1 MSNSLS
7 IIESTS
13 MAGAVDLRK
22 EINVIHEIVEEC
34 DREIA
39 QMNQV
44 YNFVYSNDRV
54 SMINRLQR
62 LNRRPNDEDLRNV
75 PQLNN
80 VNLEFVKQNIWAEYW
95 RKVTDMTGALLIM
108 PAERR
113 DQWRSQFT
121 LGVQKIV
128 KRDCGGFDRQV
139 EEFVGVPEFTA
150 DTVIPTMTSLL
161 NDRHKYLA
169 ERVYGLF
176 KALSPAHKTN
186 KTYGFSEKLII
197 SYCVTDFWN
206 SSVSLNYHK
215 SDVID
220 DLRVMLHFFAHKE
233 FITLNRCS
241 EMLSAAYRAHD
252 CETGKWMNVDGN
264 LMRVKIFKNGNA
276 HFEIHPDVAWKLNE
290 VLAYSMPA
298 AIPAPCR
305 KAPTT
310 KAPKEFGYIQKTVSE
325 RTRGVI
331 RDRRHSSK
339 DGTWY
344 FSDMSLQK
352 REIEDLE
359 RTLSFIGGVKTGGS
373 WSFPYEPTA
382 TLDSIVALGLIPDVK
397 SHQFYPTPASIA
409 QYVAQ
414 ILKCEPDDRVLEPSA
429 GRGDLLAH
437 LDVPAENVT
446 CVEIS
451 PLFCD
456 ILGAKGH
463 NVYNKDFLAWT
474 KEFALSAYDKIAIN
488 PPYSEGR
495 AKEHTLTALNHLSEK
510 GIMAAVLPAGYK
522 PEEWIGSE
530 FVCAKSGREFSGEFE
545 DTGISV
551 SVFVFKRSEVS
562 E

>member
-1 MSNSLS
+1 MSTAIS
-7 IIESTS
+7 IIENT
-13 MAGAVDLRK
+13 ANAVDFRK
-22 EINVIHEIVEEC
+22 EMNVIHDIVGEC
-34 DREIA
+34 EREIA
-39 QMNQV
+39 MMNQV
-44 YNFVYSNDRV
+44 HDFVYSGERV
-54 SMINRLQR
+54 SMINRLQV
-62 LNRRPNDEDLRNV
+62 LSRRPNDENLRNV
-75 PQLNN
+75 PQLNS
-80 VNLEFVKQNIWAEYW
+80 VNLDFVKQNIWAEYW

-121 LGVQKIV
+121 LGLQKMT
-128 KRDCGGFDRQV
+128 KRDRGGFDRQV

-176 KALSPAHKTN
+176 KALSPTHKTN

-215 SDVID
+215 ADVID

-233 FITLNRCS
+233 FITLNRCT
-241 EMLSAAYRAHD
+241 EMLSAAYRAHN

-310 KAPKEFGYIQKTVSE
+310 KAPKEFGYIQKTVSTK
-325 RTRGVI
+325 TRIVI
-331 RDRRHSSK
+331 RDRRHNS
-339 DGTWY
+339 DNETWY
-344 FSDMSLQK
+344 FSDSSLQK
-352 REIEDLE
+352 TEKQDLE
-359 RTLSFIGGVKTGGS
+359 RTLNFIGGVKISGS
-373 WSFPYEPTA
+373 WKFPYEPST
-382 TLDSIVALGLIPDVK
+382 TFDSIVSMGVIPEVK

-414 ILKCEPDDRVLEPSA
+414 ILKCQPTDQILEPDA
-429 GRGDLLAH
+429 GRGDLVAF
-437 LDVPAENVT
+437 LDVPEENIT
-446 CVEIS
+446 SVEIS

-456 ILGAKGH
+456 ILGAKGF
-463 NVYNKDFLAWT
+463 NVYNKDFLAWS
-474 KEFALSAYDKIAIN
+474 KEFITAPGYDKIAIN

-495 AKEHTLTALNHLSEK
+495 AKEHTLTALNHLNEK

-530 FVCAKSGREFSGEFE
+530 FVCAKSGREFAGEFE
-545 DTGISV
+545 ETGITV
-551 SVFVFKRSEVS
+551 AVFVFRRA
-562 E
+562 

>member
-1 MSNSLS
+1 MSTVIS
-7 IIESTS
+7 IIENT
-13 MAGAVDLRK
+13 AGAVDFRK
-22 EINVIHEIVEEC
+22 EMNVIHDIVEEC
-34 DREIA
+34 EREIA
-39 QMNQV
+39 LMNQV
-44 YNFVYSNDRV
+44 HDFVYSGERV
-54 SMINRLQR
+54 SMINRLQV
-62 LNRRPNDEDLRNV
+62 LSRRPNDENLRNV
-75 PQLNN
+75 PQLNA
-80 VNLEFVKQNIWAEYW
+80 VNLDFVKQNIWAEYW

-121 LGVQKIV
+121 LGVQKTN
-128 KRDCGGFDRQV
+128 KRDRGGFERQV
-139 EEFVGVPEFTA
+139 EEFAGVPEFTA
-150 DTVIPTMTSLL
+150 DTVIPTMTTLL

-176 KALSPAHKTN
+176 KALSPTHKTN

-310 KAPKEFGYIQKTVSE
+310 RAPKEFGYIQKTVSAK
-325 RTRGVI
+325 TRMVI
-331 RDRRHSSK
+331 RDRRHNSANE
-339 DGTWY
+339 TWY
-344 FSDMSLQK
+344 FSDSSLQK
-352 REIEDLE
+352 AEIQDLE
-359 RTLSFIGGVKTGGS
+359 RTLNFIGGVKMSGS
-373 WSFPYEPTA
+373 WKFPYEPT
-382 TLDSIVALGLIPDVK
+382 TTFDSVVSMGLIPEVK

-414 ILKCEPDDRVLEPSA
+414 ILKCKPTDRVLEPSA
-429 GRGDLLAH
+429 GRGDLLAF
-437 LDVPAENVT
+437 LGAVPENVT
-446 CVEIS
+446 CVEVS

-456 ILGAKGH
+456 ILSAKGYSVH
-463 NVYNKDFLAWT
+463 NKDFIAWS
-474 KEFALSAYDKIAIN
+474 KESPDCYDKIAIN

-495 AKEHTLTALNHLSEK
+495 AKEHTLTALNHLTEQ

-530 FVCAKSGREFSGEFE
+530 FVCAKSGREYSGEFE
-545 DTGISV
+545 DTGITV
-551 SVFVFKRSEVS
+551 AVFVFKRA
-562 E
+562 

>member
-1 MSNSLS
+1 MSTAIS
-7 IIESTS
+7 IIENT
-13 MAGAVDLRK
+13 AGAVDFRK
-22 EINVIHEIVEEC
+22 EMNVIHDIVEEC
-34 DREIA
+34 EREIA
-39 QMNQV
+39 LMNQV
-44 YNFVYSNDRV
+44 HDFVYSGERV
-54 SMINRLQR
+54 SMINRLQV
-62 LNRRPNDEDLRNV
+62 LSRRPNDENLRNV
-75 PQLNN
+75 PQLNA
-80 VNLEFVKQNIWAEYW
+80 VNLDFVKQNVWAEYW

-121 LGVQKIV
+121 LGVQKTT
-128 KRDCGGFDRQV
+128 KRDRGGFERQV
-139 EEFVGVPEFTA
+139 EEFSGVPEFTA
-150 DTVIPTMTSLL
+150 DTVIPTMTTLL

-252 CETGKWMNVDGN
+252 YETGKWMNVDGN

-310 KAPKEFGYIQKTVSE
+310 RAPKEFGYIQKTVSAK
-325 RTRGVI
+325 TRMVI
-331 RDRRHSSK
+331 RDRRHNSANE
-339 DGTWY
+339 TWY
-344 FSDMSLQK
+344 FSDSSLQK
-352 REIEDLE
+352 AEIQDLE
-359 RTLSFIGGVKTGGS
+359 RTLNFIGGVKMSGS
-373 WSFPYEPTA
+373 WKFPYEPT
-382 TLDSIVALGLIPDVK
+382 TTFDSVVSMGLIPEVK

-414 ILKCEPDDRVLEPSA
+414 ILKCTPTDRVLEPSA
-429 GRGDLLAH
+429 GRGDLLAF
-437 LDVPAENVT
+437 LDAVPENVT
-446 CVEIS
+446 CVEVS

-456 ILGAKGH
+456 ILSAKGYSVH
-463 NVYNKDFLAWT
+463 NKDFIAWS
-474 KEFALSAYDKIAIN
+474 KESPDCYDKIAIN

-495 AKEHTLTALNHLSEK
+495 AKEHTLTALNHLTEQ

-522 PEEWIGSE
+522 PEEWIGE
-530 FVCAKSGREFSGEFE
+530 GFVCAKSGREFTGEFE
-545 DTGISV
+545 DTGITV
-551 SVFVFKRSEVS
+551 SVFVFKRS
-562 E
+562 

>member
-1 MSNSLS
+1 MSTAVS
-7 IIESTS
+7 IIDSA
-13 MAGAVDLRK
+13 AGAIDLRK
-22 EINVIHEIVEEC
+22 EMNIIHEIVEEC
-34 DREIA
+34 ESEIA
-39 QMNQV
+39 LMNKV
-44 YNFVYSNDRV
+44 HDFVYGGDRV
-54 SMINRLQR
+54 SMINRLQV
-62 LNRRPNDEDLRNV
+62 LSRRPNDENFRNV
-75 PQLNN
+75 PQLND
-80 VNLEFVKQNIWAEYW
+80 VDLDFVKQNIWAEYW
-95 RKVTDMTGALLIM
+95 KKVTDMTGALLIM

-121 LGVQKIV
+121 LGVQKGTQ
-128 KRDCGGFDRQV
+128 KDRSGFERTVD
-139 EEFVGVPEFTA
+139 EFVGVPAFTA
-150 DTVIPTMTSLL
+150 DTVIPTMTTLL

-176 KALSPAHKTN
+176 KALSPTHKTN

-310 KAPKEFGYIQKTVSE
+310 KTPKEFGYIQKTVSE

-331 RDRRHSSK
+331 RDRRHSK
-339 DGTWY
+339 TDGTWY
-344 FSDMSLQK
+344 FSDSSLQK
-352 REIEDLE
+352 SQIEDLE
-359 RTLSFIGGVKTGGS
+359 RTLSFIGGVKERGS
-373 WSFPYEPTA
+373 WMFPYEPTA
-382 TLDSIVALGLIPDVK
+382 TFDSIVAMGLIPEVK
-397 SHQFYPTPASIA
+397 SHQFYPTPASIS

-414 ILKCEPDDRVLEPSA
+414 ILKCTPTDRVLEPSA
-429 GRGDLLAH
+429 GRGDLLTFLNAA
-437 LDVPAENVT
+437 PENVT
-446 CVEIS
+446 CVEVS

-456 ILGAKGH
+456 ILSAKGYSAH
-463 NVYNKDFLAWT
+463 NKDFIVWS
-474 KEFALSAYDKIAIN
+474 KESPDCFDKIAIN

-495 AKEHTLTALNHLSEK
+495 AKEHTVTALNHLSEK

-545 DTGISV
+545 DTGITV
-551 SVFVFKRSEVS
+551 AVFVFKRA
-562 E
+562 

>member
-1 MSNSLS
+1 MSTAIS
-7 IIESTS
+7 IIENTAS
-13 MAGAVDLRK
+13 GVDFRK
-22 EINVIHEIVEEC
+22 EMNVIHDIVGEC
-34 DREIA
+34 EREIA
-39 QMNQV
+39 LMNQV
-44 YNFVYSNDRV
+44 HDFVYSGERV
-54 SMINRLQR
+54 SMINRLQV
-62 LNRRPNDEDLRNV
+62 LSRRPNDENLRNV
-75 PQLNN
+75 PQLNS

-121 LGVQKIV
+121 LGLQKV
-128 KRDCGGFDRQV
+128 TKRDRGGFERQV

-176 KALSPAHKTN
+176 KALSPTHKTN

-241 EMLSAAYRAHD
+241 EMLSAAYRAHG

-310 KAPKEFGYIQKTVSE
+310 KAPKEFGYIQKTVTTK
-325 RTRGVI
+325 TRIAI
-331 RDRRHSSK
+331 RDRRHNSANE
-339 DGTWY
+339 TWY
-344 FSDMSLQK
+344 FSDSSLQK
-352 REIEDLE
+352 TEKQDLE
-359 RTLSFIGGVKTGGS
+359 RTLNFIGGVKVGS
-373 WSFPYEPTA
+373 SWKFPYEPST
-382 TLDSIVALGLIPDVK
+382 TFDSIVSMGVIPEVK

-414 ILKCEPDDRVLEPSA
+414 ILKCQPTDQVLDPDA
-429 GRGDLLAH
+429 GRGDLVAF
-437 LDVPAENVT
+437 LDVPEENIT
-446 CVEIS
+446 SVEIS

-456 ILGAKGH
+456 ILGAKGF
-463 NVYNKDFLAWT
+463 NVYNKDFLAWS
-474 KEFALSAYDKIAIN
+474 KEFITAPGYDKIAIN

-495 AKEHTLTALNHLSEK
+495 AKEHTLAALNHLNEK
-510 GIMAAVLPAGYK
+510 GIMAAVLPAGYR

-530 FVCAKSGREFSGEFE
+530 FVCAKSGREFVGEFE
-545 DTGISV
+545 DTGITV
-551 SVFVFKRSEVS
+551 AVFVFRRA
-562 E
+562 

>member
-1 MSNSLS
+1 MSTAVS
-7 IIESTS
+7 IIDSA
-13 MAGAVDLRK
+13 AGAIDLRK
-22 EINVIHEIVEEC
+22 EMNIIHEIVEEC
-34 DREIA
+34 ESEIA
-39 QMNQV
+39 LMNHV
-44 YNFVYSNDRV
+44 HDFVYSDDRV

-62 LNRRPNDEDLRNV
+62 LSRRPNDENLRNV

-80 VNLEFVKQNIWAEYW
+80 VDLDFVKQNIWAEYW
-95 RKVTDMTGALLIM
+95 KKVTDMTGALLIM

-121 LGVQKIV
+121 LGVQKGTQ
-128 KRDCGGFDRQV
+128 KDRGGFERTVD
-139 EEFVGVPEFTA
+139 EFVGVPAFTA
-150 DTVIPTMTSLL
+150 DTVVPTMTTLL

-176 KALSPAHKTN
+176 KALSPTHKTN

-310 KAPKEFGYIQKTVSE
+310 KAPKEFGYIQRTVSE

-331 RDRRHSSK
+331 RDRRHSK
-339 DGTWY
+339 TDGTWY
-344 FSDMSLQK
+344 FSDSSLQK
-352 REIEDLE
+352 SQIEDLE
-359 RTLSFIGGVKTGGS
+359 RTLSFIGGVKERGS
-373 WSFPYEPTA
+373 WMFPYEPTA
-382 TLDSIVALGLIPDVK
+382 TFDSIVAMGLIPEVK

-414 ILKCEPDDRVLEPSA
+414 ILKCTPTDRVLEPSA
-429 GRGDLLAH
+429 GRGDLLTFLNAA
-437 LDVPAENVT
+437 PENVT
-446 CVEIS
+446 CVEVS

-456 ILGAKGH
+456 ILSAKGYSAH
-463 NVYNKDFLAWT
+463 NKDFIAWS
-474 KEFALSAYDKIAIN
+474 KESPDCFDKIAIN

-495 AKEHTLTALNHLSEK
+495 AKEHTVTALNHLSEK
-510 GIMAAVLPAGYK
+510 GIMAAVLPAGHK

-545 DTGISV
+545 DTGITV
-551 SVFVFKRSEVS
+551 AVFVFKRA
-562 E
+562 

>member
-1 MSNSLS
+1 MSTAVS
-7 IIESTS
+7 IIDSA
-13 MAGAVDLRK
+13 AGAIDLRK
-22 EINVIHEIVEEC
+22 EMNIIHEIVEEC
-34 DREIA
+34 ESEIA
-39 QMNQV
+39 LMNHV
-44 YNFVYSNDRV
+44 HDFVYSDDRV

-62 LNRRPNDEDLRNV
+62 LSRRPNDENLRNV

-80 VNLEFVKQNIWAEYW
+80 VDLDFVKQNIWAEYW
-95 RKVTDMTGALLIM
+95 KKVTDMTGALLIM

-113 DQWRSQFT
+113 DQWRNQFT
-121 LGVQKIV
+121 LGVQKGTQ
-128 KRDCGGFDRQV
+128 KDRGGFERTI
-139 EEFVGVPEFTA
+139 EEFVGVPAFTA
-150 DTVIPTMTSLL
+150 DTVVPTMTTLL

-176 KALSPAHKTN
+176 KALSPTHKTN

-331 RDRRHSSK
+331 RDRKHSTTT
-339 DGTWY
+339 GTWY
-344 FSDMSLQK
+344 FSDSSLQK
-352 REIEDLE
+352 SQIEDLE
-359 RTLSFIGGVKTGGS
+359 RTLSFIGGVKERGS
-373 WSFPYEPTA
+373 WMFPYEPTA
-382 TLDSIVALGLIPDVK
+382 TFDSIVAMGLIPEVK

-414 ILKCEPDDRVLEPSA
+414 ILKCTHADRVLEPSA
-429 GRGDLLAH
+429 GRGDLLTFLNAA
-437 LDVPAENVT
+437 PENVT
-446 CVEIS
+446 CVEVS

-456 ILGAKGH
+456 ILSAKRYSAH
-463 NVYNKDFLAWT
+463 NKDFIAWS
-474 KEFALSAYDKIAIN
+474 KESPDCFDKIAIN

-495 AKEHTLTALNHLSEK
+495 AKEHTVTALSHLSEK

-545 DTGISV
+545 DTGITV
-551 SVFVFKRSEVS
+551 AVFVFKRA
-562 E
+562 

>member
-1 MSNSLS
+1 MSTAIS
-7 IIESTS
+7 IIENT
-13 MAGAVDLRK
+13 AGAVDFRK
-22 EINVIHEIVEEC
+22 EMNVIHDIVEEC
-34 DREIA
+34 EREIA
-39 QMNQV
+39 LMNQV
-44 YNFVYSNDRV
+44 HDFVYSGERV
-54 SMINRLQR
+54 SMINRLQV
-62 LNRRPNDEDLRNV
+62 LSRRPNDENLRNV
-75 PQLNN
+75 PQLNA
-80 VNLEFVKQNIWAEYW
+80 VNLDFVKQNIWAEYW

-121 LGVQKIV
+121 LGVQKTT
-128 KRDCGGFDRQV
+128 KKDRGGFERQV
-139 EEFVGVPEFTA
+139 EEFAGVPEFTA

-176 KALSPAHKTN
+176 KALSPTHKTN

-215 SDVID
+215 ADVID

-241 EMLSAAYRAHD
+241 EMLSAAYRAHN
-252 CETGKWMNVDGN
+252 CETGQWMNVDGN

-310 KAPKEFGYIQKTVSE
+310 KAPKEFGYIQKTVSAK
-325 RTRGVI
+325 TRMVI
-331 RDRRHSSK
+331 RDRRHN
-339 DGTWY
+339 GANETWY
-344 FSDMSLQK
+344 FSDSSLQK
-352 REIEDLE
+352 AELQDLE
-359 RTLSFIGGVKTGGS
+359 RTLNFIGGVKMSGS
-373 WSFPYEPTA
+373 WKFPYEPTV
-382 TLDSIVALGLIPDVK
+382 TFDSIVSMGVIPEVK

-414 ILKCEPDDRVLEPSA
+414 ILKCQPTDQILDPDA
-429 GRGDLLAH
+429 GRGDLVAFLN
-437 LDVPAENVT
+437 VPEENIT
-446 CVEIS
+446 SVEIS
-451 PLFCD
+451 SLFCD
-456 ILGAKGH
+456 ILGAKGF
-463 NVYNKDFLAWT
+463 NVYNKDFLVWS
-474 KEFALSAYDKIAIN
+474 KEFITAPGYDKIAIN

-495 AKEHTLTALNHLSEK
+495 AKEHTLTALNHLNEK

-530 FVCAKSGREFSGEFE
+530 FVCAKSGREFTGEFE
-545 DTGISV
+545 ETGITV
-551 SVFVFKRSEVS
+551 AVFVFRRA
-562 E
+562 

>member
-1 MSNSLS
+1 MSTAIS
-7 IIESTS
+7 IIENT
-13 MAGAVDLRK
+13 ANAVDFRK
-22 EINVIHEIVEEC
+22 EMNVIHDIVGEC
-34 DREIA
+34 EREIA
-39 QMNQV
+39 LMNQV
-44 YNFVYSNDRV
+44 HDFVYSGERV
-54 SMINRLQR
+54 SMINRLQV
-62 LNRRPNDEDLRNV
+62 LSRRPNDENLRNV
-75 PQLNN
+75 PQLNS
-80 VNLEFVKQNIWAEYW
+80 VNLDFVKQNIWAEYW

-121 LGVQKIV
+121 LGLQKV
-128 KRDCGGFDRQV
+128 AKRDRCGFERQV

-176 KALSPAHKTN
+176 KALSPTHKTN

-215 SDVID
+215 ADVID

-233 FITLNRCS
+233 FITLNSCS
-241 EMLSAAYRAHD
+241 EMLSAAYRAHN
-252 CETGKWMNVDGN
+252 CETGQWMNVDGN

-310 KAPKEFGYIQKTVSE
+310 KAPKEFGYIQKTVSTK
-325 RTRGVI
+325 TRMVI
-331 RDRRHSSK
+331 RDRRHNSANE
-339 DGTWY
+339 TWY
-344 FSDMSLQK
+344 FSDSSLQK
-352 REIEDLE
+352 TEKQDLE
-359 RTLSFIGGVKTGGS
+359 RTLSFIGGVKVGGS
-373 WSFPYEPTA
+373 WKFPYEPST
-382 TLDSIVALGLIPDVK
+382 TFDSIVSLGVIPEVK

-414 ILKCEPDDRVLEPSA
+414 ILKCQPTDQILDPDA
-429 GRGDLLAH
+429 GRGDLVAF
-437 LDVPAENVT
+437 LDVPEENIT
-446 CVEIS
+446 SVEIS

-456 ILGAKGH
+456 ILGAKGF
-463 NVYNKDFLAWT
+463 NVYNKDFLAWS
-474 KEFALSAYDKIAIN
+474 KEFITAPGYDKIAIN

-495 AKEHTLTALNHLSEK
+495 AKEHTLAALNHLNEK

-530 FVCAKSGREFSGEFE
+530 FVCAKSGREFAGEFE
-545 DTGISV
+545 DTGITV
-551 SVFVFKRSEVS
+551 AVFVFRRA
-562 E
+562 

>member
-1 MSNSLS
+1 MSTAIS
-7 IIESTS
+7 IIENT
-13 MAGAVDLRK
+13 ANAVDFRR
-22 EINVIHEIVEEC
+22 EMNVIHDIVGEC
-34 DREIA
+34 EREIA
-39 QMNQV
+39 LMNQV
-44 YNFVYSNDRV
+44 HDFVYSGERV
-54 SMINRLQR
+54 SMINRLQV
-62 LNRRPNDEDLRNV
+62 LSRRPNDENLRNV
-75 PQLNN
+75 PQLNS
-80 VNLEFVKQNIWAEYW
+80 VNLDFVKQNIWAEYW

-121 LGVQKIV
+121 LGLQKV
-128 KRDCGGFDRQV
+128 MKRDRGGFERQV

-176 KALSPAHKTN
+176 KALSPTHKTN

-206 SSVSLNYHK
+206 SSVSLSYHK
-215 SDVID
+215 ADVID

-233 FITLNRCS
+233 FITLNSCS
-241 EMLSAAYRAHD
+241 EMLSAAYRAHN
-252 CETGKWMNVDGN
+252 CETGQWMNVDGN

-310 KAPKEFGYIQKTVSE
+310 KAPKEFGYIQKTVSTK
-325 RTRGVI
+325 TRMVI
-331 RDRRHSSK
+331 RDRRHNSANE
-339 DGTWY
+339 TWY
-344 FSDMSLQK
+344 FSDSSLQK
-352 REIEDLE
+352 TEKQGLE
-359 RTLSFIGGVKTGGS
+359 RTLSFIGGVKVGGS
-373 WSFPYEPTA
+373 WKFPYEPST
-382 TLDSIVALGLIPDVK
+382 TFDSIVSLGVIPEVK

-414 ILKCEPDDRVLEPSA
+414 ILKCQPTDQILDPDA
-429 GRGDLLAH
+429 GRGDLVAF
-437 LDVPAENVT
+437 LDVPEENIT
-446 CVEIS
+446 SVEIS

-456 ILGAKGH
+456 ILGAKGF
-463 NVYNKDFLAWT
+463 NVYNKDFLAWS
-474 KEFALSAYDKIAIN
+474 KEFITASGYDKIAIN

-495 AKEHTLTALNHLSEK
+495 AKEHTLAALNHLNEK

-530 FVCAKSGREFSGEFE
+530 FVCAKSGREFAGEFE
-545 DTGISV
+545 DTGITV
-551 SVFVFKRSEVS
+551 AVFVFRRA
-562 E
+562 

>member
-1 MSNSLS
+1 MSTAIS
-7 IIESTS
+7 IIENT
-13 MAGAVDLRK
+13 ANAVDFRK
-22 EINVIHEIVEEC
+22 EMNVIHDIVGEC
-34 DREIA
+34 EREIA
-39 QMNQV
+39 LMNQV
-44 YNFVYSNDRV
+44 HDFVYSGERV
-54 SMINRLQR
+54 SMINRLQV
-62 LNRRPNDEDLRNV
+62 LSRRPNDENLRNV
-75 PQLNN
+75 PQLNS
-80 VNLEFVKQNIWAEYW
+80 VNLDFVKQNIWAEYW

-121 LGVQKIV
+121 LGLQKV
-128 KRDCGGFDRQV
+128 MKRDRGGFERQV

-176 KALSPAHKTN
+176 KALSPTHKTN

-215 SDVID
+215 ADVID

-233 FITLNRCS
+233 FITLNSCS
-241 EMLSAAYRAHD
+241 EMLSAAYRAHN
-252 CETGKWMNVDGN
+252 CETGQWMNVDGN

-310 KAPKEFGYIQKTVSE
+310 KAPKEFGYIQKTVSTK
-325 RTRGVI
+325 TRMVI
-331 RDRRHSSK
+331 RDRRHNSANE
-339 DGTWY
+339 TWY
-344 FSDMSLQK
+344 FSDSSLQK
-352 REIEDLE
+352 TEKQDLE
-359 RTLSFIGGVKTGGS
+359 RTLSFIGGVKVGGS
-373 WSFPYEPTA
+373 WKFPYEPST
-382 TLDSIVALGLIPDVK
+382 TFDSIVSLGVIPEVK

-414 ILKCEPDDRVLEPSA
+414 ILKCQPTDQILDPDA
-429 GRGDLLAH
+429 GRGDLVAF
-437 LDVPAENVT
+437 LDVPEENIT
-446 CVEIS
+446 SVEIS

-456 ILGAKGH
+456 ILVAKGF
-463 NVYNKDFLAWT
+463 NVYNKDFLAWS
-474 KEFALSAYDKIAIN
+474 KEFITAPGYDKIAIN

-495 AKEHTLTALNHLSEK
+495 AKEHTLAALNHLNEK

-530 FVCAKSGREFSGEFE
+530 FVCAKSGREFAGEFE
-545 DTGISV
+545 DTGITV
-551 SVFVFKRSEVS
+551 AVFVFRRA
-562 E
+562 

>member
-1 MSNSLS
+1 MSTAIS
-7 IIESTS
+7 IIENT
-13 MAGAVDLRK
+13 AGAVDFRK
-22 EINVIHEIVEEC
+22 EMNVIHDIVEEC
-34 DREIA
+34 EREIA
-39 QMNQV
+39 LMNQV
-44 YNFVYSNDRV
+44 HDFVYSGERV
-54 SMINRLQR
+54 SMINRLQV
-62 LNRRPNDEDLRNV
+62 LSRRPNDENLRNV
-75 PQLNN
+75 PQLNA
-80 VNLEFVKQNIWAEYW
+80 VNLDFVKQNVWAEYW

-121 LGVQKIV
+121 LGVQKTT
-128 KRDCGGFDRQV
+128 KRDRGGFERQV
-139 EEFVGVPEFTA
+139 EEFAGVPEFTA
-150 DTVIPTMTSLL
+150 DTVIPTMTTLL

-176 KALSPAHKTN
+176 KALSPTHKTN

-325 RTRGVI
+325 KTRGVI
-331 RDRRHSSK
+331 RDRRYSNTDDSR
-339 DGTWY
+339 Y
-344 FSDMSLQK
+344 FPDSSLQK
-352 REIEDLE
+352 AEIEDLE
-359 RTLSFIGGVKTGGS
+359 RTLRFIGGVKSGGS
-373 WSFPYEPTA
+373 WKFPYDPTL
-382 TLDSIVALGLIPDVK
+382 TLDSIVALGLIPEVK

-409 QYVAQ
+409 QYVAK
-414 ILKCEPDDRVLEPSA
+414 ILKCTPTDRVLEPSA
-429 GRGDLLAH
+429 GRGDLLAF
-437 LDVPAENVT
+437 LDAVPENVT
-446 CVEIS
+446 CVEVS

-456 ILGAKGH
+456 ILSAKGYSVH
-463 NVYNKDFLAWT
+463 NKDFIAWS
-474 KEFALSAYDKIAIN
+474 KESPDCYDKIAIN

-495 AKEHTLTALNHLSEK
+495 AKEHTLTALNHLTEQ
-510 GIMAAVLPAGYK
+510 GILAAVLPAGYK
-522 PEEWIGSE
+522 PEEWVGSE
-530 FVCAKSGREFSGEFE
+530 FVCAKSDREFSGEFE
-545 DTGISV
+545 DTGITV
-551 SVFVFKRSEVS
+551 AVFVFKRA
-562 E
+562 

>member
-1 MSNSLS
+1 MSTAIS
-7 IIESTS
+7 IIENT
-13 MAGAVDLRK
+13 ANAVDFRK
-22 EINVIHEIVEEC
+22 EMNVIHDIVGEC
-34 DREIA
+34 EREIA
-39 QMNQV
+39 LMNQV
-44 YNFVYSNDRV
+44 HDFVYSGERV
-54 SMINRLQR
+54 SMINRLQV
-62 LNRRPNDEDLRNV
+62 LSRRPNDENLRNV
-75 PQLNN
+75 PQLNS
-80 VNLEFVKQNIWAEYW
+80 VNLDFVKQNIWAEYW

-121 LGVQKIV
+121 LGLQKV
-128 KRDCGGFDRQV
+128 AKRDCGGFERQV

-176 KALSPAHKTN
+176 KALSPTHKTN

-215 SDVID
+215 ADVID

-233 FITLNRCS
+233 FITLNSCS
-241 EMLSAAYRAHD
+241 EMLSAAYRAHN
-252 CETGKWMNVDGN
+252 CETGQWMNVDGN

-310 KAPKEFGYIQKTVSE
+310 KAPKEFGYIQKTVSTK
-325 RTRGVI
+325 TRMVI
-331 RDRRHSSK
+331 RDRRHNSANE
-339 DGTWY
+339 TWY
-344 FSDMSLQK
+344 FSDSSLQK
-352 REIEDLE
+352 TEKQDLE
-359 RTLSFIGGVKTGGS
+359 RTLSFIGGVKVGGS
-373 WSFPYEPTA
+373 WKFPYEPST
-382 TLDSIVALGLIPDVK
+382 TFDSIVSLGVIPEVK

-414 ILKCEPDDRVLEPSA
+414 ILKCQPTDQILDPDA
-429 GRGDLLAH
+429 GRGDLVAF
-437 LDVPAENVT
+437 LDVPEENIT
-446 CVEIS
+446 SVEIS

-456 ILGAKGH
+456 ILGAKGF
-463 NVYNKDFLAWT
+463 NVYNKDFLAWS
-474 KEFALSAYDKIAIN
+474 KEFITAPGYDKIAIN

-495 AKEHTLTALNHLSEK
+495 AKEHTLAALNHLNEK

-530 FVCAKSGREFSGEFE
+530 FVCAKSGREFAGEFE
-545 DTGISV
+545 DTGITV
-551 SVFVFKRSEVS
+551 AVFVFRRA
-562 E
+562 

>member
-1 MSNSLS
+1 MSTAIS
-7 IIESTS
+7 IIENT
-13 MAGAVDLRK
+13 ANAVDFRK
-22 EINVIHEIVEEC
+22 EMNVIHDIVGEC
-34 DREIA
+34 EREIA
-39 QMNQV
+39 LMNQV
-44 YNFVYSNDRV
+44 HDFVYSGERV
-54 SMINRLQR
+54 SMINRLQV
-62 LNRRPNDEDLRNV
+62 LSRRPNDENLRNV
-75 PQLNN
+75 PQLNS
-80 VNLEFVKQNIWAEYW
+80 VNLDFVKQNIWAEYW

-121 LGVQKIV
+121 LGLQKV
-128 KRDCGGFDRQV
+128 AKRDRGGFERQV

-176 KALSPAHKTN
+176 KALSPTHKTN

-215 SDVID
+215 ADVID

-233 FITLNRCS
+233 FITLNSCS
-241 EMLSAAYRAHD
+241 EMLSAAYRAHN
-252 CETGKWMNVDGN
+252 CETGQWMNVDGN

-290 VLAYSMPA
+290 VLAYSLPA

-310 KAPKEFGYIQKTVSE
+310 KAPIEFGYIQKTVSTK
-325 RTRGVI
+325 TRMVI
-331 RDRRHSSK
+331 RDRRHNSANE
-339 DGTWY
+339 TWY
-344 FSDMSLQK
+344 FSDSSLQK
-352 REIEDLE
+352 TEKQDLE
-359 RTLSFIGGVKTGGS
+359 RTLSFIGGVKVGGS
-373 WSFPYEPTA
+373 WKFPYEPST
-382 TLDSIVALGLIPDVK
+382 TFDSIVSLGVIPEVK

-414 ILKCEPDDRVLEPSA
+414 ILKCQPTDQILDPDA
-429 GRGDLLAH
+429 GRGDLVAF
-437 LDVPAENVT
+437 LDVPEENIT
-446 CVEIS
+446 SVEIS

-456 ILGAKGH
+456 ILGAKGF
-463 NVYNKDFLAWT
+463 NVYNKDFLAWS
-474 KEFALSAYDKIAIN
+474 KEFITAPGYDKIAIN

-495 AKEHTLTALNHLSEK
+495 AKEHTLAALNHLNEK

-530 FVCAKSGREFSGEFE
+530 FVCAKSGREFAGEFE
-545 DTGISV
+545 DTGITV
-551 SVFVFKRSEVS
+551 AVFVFRRA
-562 E
+562 

>member
-1 MSNSLS
+1 MSTAIS
-7 IIESTS
+7 IIENT
-13 MAGAVDLRK
+13 ANAVDFRK
-22 EINVIHEIVEEC
+22 EMNVIHDIVGEC
-34 DREIA
+34 EREIA
-39 QMNQV
+39 LMNQV
-44 YNFVYSNDRV
+44 HDFVYSGERV
-54 SMINRLQR
+54 SMINRLQV
-62 LNRRPNDEDLRNV
+62 LSRRPNDENLRNV
-75 PQLNN
+75 PQLNS
-80 VNLEFVKQNIWAEYW
+80 VNLDFVKQNIWAEYW

-121 LGVQKIV
+121 LGLQKV
-128 KRDCGGFDRQV
+128 AKRDRGGFERQV

-176 KALSPAHKTN
+176 KALSPTHKTN

-206 SSVSLNYHK
+206 SSISLNYHK
-215 SDVID
+215 ADVID

-233 FITLNRCS
+233 FITLNSCS
-241 EMLSAAYRAHD
+241 EMLSAAYRAHN
-252 CETGKWMNVDGN
+252 CETGQWMNVDGN

-310 KAPKEFGYIQKTVSE
+310 KAPKEFGYIQKTVSTK
-325 RTRGVI
+325 TRMVI
-331 RDRRHSSK
+331 RDRRHNSANE
-339 DGTWY
+339 TWY
-344 FSDMSLQK
+344 FSDSSLQK
-352 REIEDLE
+352 TEKQDLE
-359 RTLSFIGGVKTGGS
+359 RTLSFIGGVKVGGS
-373 WSFPYEPTA
+373 WKFPYEPST
-382 TLDSIVALGLIPDVK
+382 TFDSIVSLGVIPEVK

-409 QYVAQ
+409 RYVAQ
-414 ILKCEPDDRVLEPSA
+414 ILKCQPTDQILDPDA
-429 GRGDLLAH
+429 GRGDLVAF
-437 LDVPAENVT
+437 LDVPEENIT
-446 CVEIS
+446 SVEIS

-456 ILGAKGH
+456 ILGAKGF
-463 NVYNKDFLAWT
+463 NVYNKDFLAWS
-474 KEFALSAYDKIAIN
+474 KEFITAPGYDKIAIN

-495 AKEHTLTALNHLSEK
+495 AKEHTLAALNHLNEK

-530 FVCAKSGREFSGEFE
+530 FVCAKSGREFAGEFE
-545 DTGISV
+545 DTGITV
-551 SVFVFKRSEVS
+551 AVFVFRRA
-562 E
+562 

>member
-1 MSNSLS
+1 MSTAVATIS
-7 IIESTS
+7 STT
-13 MAGAVDLRK
+13 GAVDFRK
-22 EINVIHEIVEEC
+22 EMNVIHDIVAECENEISL
-34 DREIA
+34 
-39 QMNQV
+39 MNQV
-44 YNFVYSNDRV
+44 HDFVYSSDRV
-54 SMINRLQR
+54 SMINRLQV
-62 LNRRPNDEDLRNV
+62 LSRRPNDENFRNV
-75 PQLNN
+75 SQLNA
-80 VNLEFVKQNIWAEYW
+80 VNLDFVKQNIWAEYW
-95 RKVTDMTGALLIM
+95 HKVTDMTGALLIM

-121 LGVQKIV
+121 LGVQKTV
-128 KRDCGGFDRQV
+128 KKDRGGFERRV

-150 DTVIPTMTSLL
+150 DTVIPTMTTLL

-176 KALSPAHKTN
+176 KALSPTHKTN

-206 SSVSLNYHK
+206 ESVSLNYHK

-220 DLRVMLHFFAHKE
+220 DLRVLLHFFAHKE

-241 EMLSAAYRAHD
+241 EMLSAAYRAHG

-290 VLAYSMPA
+290 VLAHSMPA

-344 FSDMSLQK
+344 FSDSSLQK
-352 REIEDLE
+352 AQIEDLE
-359 RTLSFIGGVKTGGS
+359 RTLRFIGGVKERGS
-373 WSFPYEPTA
+373 WLFPYEPTA
-382 TLDSIVALGLIPDVK
+382 TFDSIVSMGLIPEVK
-397 SHQFYPTPASIA
+397 SHQFYPTPESIA

-414 ILKCEPDDRVLEPSA
+414 ILKCTPTDRVLEPSA
-429 GRGDLLAH
+429 GRGDLLTFLNAT
-437 LDVPAENVT
+437 PENVT
-446 CVEIS
+446 CVEVS

-456 ILGAKGH
+456 ILSAKGYSVH
-463 NVYNKDFLAWT
+463 NKDFIDWSKQLPY
-474 KEFALSAYDKIAIN
+474 EYDKIAIN

-495 AKEHTLTALNHLSEK
+495 AKEHTLTALNHLNEK

-522 PEEWIGSE
+522 PEEWIGNQ

-545 DTGISV
+545 DTGITV
-551 SVFVFKRSEVS
+551 AVFVFKRA
-562 E
+562 

>member
-1 MSNSLS
+1 MSTAIS
-7 IIESTS
+7 IIENT
-13 MAGAVDLRK
+13 AGAVDFRK
-22 EINVIHEIVEEC
+22 EMNVIHDIVDEC
-34 DREIA
+34 EREIA
-39 QMNQV
+39 LMNQV
-44 YNFVYSNDRV
+44 HDFVYSGERV
-54 SMINRLQR
+54 SMINRLQV
-62 LNRRPNDEDLRNV
+62 LSRRPNDENLRNV
-75 PQLNN
+75 PQLNA
-80 VNLEFVKQNIWAEYW
+80 VNLDFVKQNIWAEYW

-121 LGVQKIV
+121 LGVQKTT
-128 KRDCGGFDRQV
+128 KRDRGGFERQV
-139 EEFVGVPEFTA
+139 EEFAGVPEFTA
-150 DTVIPTMTSLL
+150 DTVIPTMTTLL

-176 KALSPAHKTN
+176 KALSPTHKTN

-233 FITLNRCS
+233 FIALNRCS

-310 KAPKEFGYIQKTVSE
+310 RAPKEFGYIQKTVSAK
-325 RTRGVI
+325 TRMVI
-331 RDRRHSSK
+331 RDRRHNTANE
-339 DGTWY
+339 TWY
-344 FSDMSLQK
+344 FSDSSLQK
-352 REIEDLE
+352 AEIQDLE
-359 RTLSFIGGVKTGGS
+359 RTLNFIGGVKMSGS
-373 WSFPYEPTA
+373 WKFPYEPT
-382 TLDSIVALGLIPDVK
+382 TTFDSVVSMGLIPEVK

-414 ILKCEPDDRVLEPSA
+414 ILKCTPTDRVLEPSA
-429 GRGDLLAH
+429 GRGDLLAF
-437 LDVPAENVT
+437 LDAVPENVT
-446 CVEIS
+446 CVEVS
-451 PLFCD
+451 PLFCN
-456 ILGAKGH
+456 ILSAKGYSVH
-463 NVYNKDFLAWT
+463 NKDFIAWS
-474 KEFALSAYDKIAIN
+474 KESPDCYDKIAIN

-495 AKEHTLTALNHLSEK
+495 AKEHTLTALNHLTEQ

-530 FVCAKSGREFSGEFE
+530 YVCAKSGREYSGEFE
-545 DTGISV
+545 DTGITV
-551 SVFVFKRSEVS
+551 AVFVFKRA
-562 E
+562 

>member
-1 MSNSLS
+1 MSTAIS
-7 IIESTS
+7 IIENT
-13 MAGAVDLRK
+13 AGAVDFRK
-22 EINVIHEIVEEC
+22 EMNVIHNIVDEC
-34 DREIA
+34 EREIA
-39 QMNQV
+39 LMNQV
-44 YNFVYSNDRV
+44 HDFVYSDERV
-54 SMINRLQR
+54 SMINRLQV
-62 LNRRPNDEDLRNV
+62 LSRRPNDENLRNV
-75 PQLNN
+75 PQLNA
-80 VNLEFVKQNIWAEYW
+80 VNLDFVKQNIWAEYW

-121 LGVQKIV
+121 LGVQKTT
-128 KRDCGGFDRQV
+128 KRDRGGFERQV
-139 EEFVGVPEFTA
+139 EEFAGVPEFTA
-150 DTVIPTMTSLL
+150 DTVIPTMTTLL

-176 KALSPAHKTN
+176 KALSPTHKTN

-290 VLAYSMPA
+290 VLAHSMPA

-310 KAPKEFGYIQKTVSE
+310 KTPKEFGYIQKTVSGK
-325 RTRGVI
+325 TRGVI

-344 FSDMSLQK
+344 FSDSSLQK
-352 REIEDLE
+352 TQIEDLE
-359 RTLSFIGGVKTGGS
+359 RTLRFIGGVKERGS
-373 WSFPYEPTA
+373 WLFPYEPTS
-382 TLDSIVALGLIPDVK
+382 TFDSIVSMGLIPEVK
-397 SHQFYPTPASIA
+397 SHQFYPTPESIA

-414 ILKCEPDDRVLEPSA
+414 ILKCTPTDRVLEPSA
-429 GRGDLLAH
+429 GRGDLLAF
-437 LDVPAENVT
+437 LDAVPENVT
-446 CVEIS
+446 CVEVA

-456 ILGAKGH
+456 ILSAKGYSVH
-463 NVYNKDFLAWT
+463 NKDFIAWS
-474 KEFALSAYDKIAIN
+474 KELPDCYDKIAIN

-495 AKEHTLTALNHLSEK
+495 AKEHTLTALNHLTEQ

-522 PEEWIGSE
+522 PEEWIGSG

-545 DTGISV
+545 DTGITV
-551 SVFVFKRSEVS
+551 AVFVFKRA
-562 E
+562 

>member
-1 MSNSLS
+1 MSTSVS
-7 IIESTS
+7 TIESA
-13 MAGAVDLRK
+13 AGAIDLRN
-22 EINVIHEIVEEC
+22 EMNIIHEIVEEC
-34 DREIA
+34 ESEIA
-39 QMNQV
+39 LMNHV
-44 YNFVYSNDRV
+44 HGFVYSDGRV

-62 LNRRPNDEDLRNV
+62 LSRRPNDENFRNV

-80 VNLEFVKQNIWAEYW
+80 VDLDFVKQNIWAEYW
-95 RKVTDMTGALLIM
+95 KKVTDMTGALLIM

-121 LGVQKIV
+121 LGVQKGV
-128 KRDCGGFDRQV
+128 QKDRSGFERTVD
-139 EEFVGVPEFTA
+139 EFVGVPEFTA
-150 DTVIPTMTSLL
+150 NTVIPTMTTLL

-176 KALSPAHKTN
+176 KALSPTHKTN

-206 SSVSLNYHK
+206 DSISLNYHK

-290 VLAYSMPA
+290 VLAYSLPA

-344 FSDMSLQK
+344 FSDSSLQK
-352 REIEDLE
+352 AQIEDLE
-359 RTLSFIGGVKTGGS
+359 RTLRFIGGVKERGS
-373 WSFPYEPTA
+373 WLFPYEPTA
-382 TLDSIVALGLIPDVK
+382 TFESIVAMGLIPEVK

-414 ILKCEPDDRVLEPSA
+414 ILKCTSTDRVLEPSA
-429 GRGDLLAH
+429 GRGDLLAF
-437 LDVPAENVT
+437 LDATPENVT
-446 CVEIS
+446 CVEVS

-456 ILGAKGH
+456 ILSAKGYSVH
-463 NVYNKDFLAWT
+463 NKDFIDWSKQLPYD
-474 KEFALSAYDKIAIN
+474 YDKIAIN

-510 GIMAAVLPAGYK
+510 GMMAAVLPAGYK
-522 PEEWIGSE
+522 PEEWIGNQ
-530 FVCAKSGREFSGEFE
+530 FVCARSGREFSGEFE
-545 DTGISV
+545 DTGITV
-551 SVFVFKRSEVS
+551 AVFVFKRV
-562 E
+562 

>member
-1 MSNSLS
+1 MSTAVS
-7 IIESTS
+7 IIDSA
-13 MAGAVDLRK
+13 AGAIDLRK
-22 EINVIHEIVEEC
+22 EMNIIHEIVEEC
-34 DREIA
+34 ESEIA
-39 QMNQV
+39 LMNHV
-44 YNFVYSNDRV
+44 HDFVYSDDRV

-62 LNRRPNDEDLRNV
+62 LSRRPNDENLRNV

-80 VNLEFVKQNIWAEYW
+80 VDLDFVKQNIWAEYW
-95 RKVTDMTGALLIM
+95 KKVTDMTGALLIM

-121 LGVQKIV
+121 LGVQKGTQ
-128 KRDCGGFDRQV
+128 KDRGGFERTI
-139 EEFVGVPEFTA
+139 EEFVGVPAFTA
-150 DTVIPTMTSLL
+150 DTVVPTMTTLL

-176 KALSPAHKTN
+176 KALSPTHKTN

-331 RDRRHSSK
+331 RDRKHSTTT
-339 DGTWY
+339 GTWY
-344 FSDMSLQK
+344 FSDSSLQK
-352 REIEDLE
+352 SQIEDLE
-359 RTLSFIGGVKTGGS
+359 RTLSFIGGVKERGS
-373 WSFPYEPTA
+373 WMFPYEPTA
-382 TLDSIVALGLIPDVK
+382 TFDSIVAMGLIPEVK

-414 ILKCEPDDRVLEPSA
+414 ILKCTHADRVLEPSA
-429 GRGDLLAH
+429 GRGDLLTFLNAA
-437 LDVPAENVT
+437 PENVT
-446 CVEIS
+446 CVEVS

-456 ILGAKGH
+456 ILSAKGYSAH
-463 NVYNKDFLAWT
+463 NKDFIAWS
-474 KEFALSAYDKIAIN
+474 KESPDCFDKIAIN

-495 AKEHTLTALNHLSEK
+495 AKEHTLTALSHLSEK

-545 DTGISV
+545 DTGITV
-551 SVFVFKRSEVS
+551 AVFVFKRA
-562 E
+562 

>member
-1 MSNSLS
+1 MSTAIS
-7 IIESTS
+7 IIENT
-13 MAGAVDLRK
+13 ANAVDFRK
-22 EINVIHEIVEEC
+22 EMNVIHDIVGEC
-34 DREIA
+34 EREIA
-39 QMNQV
+39 LMNQV
-44 YNFVYSNDRV
+44 HDFVYSGERV
-54 SMINRLQR
+54 SMINRLQV
-62 LNRRPNDEDLRNV
+62 LSRRPDDENLRNV
-75 PQLNN
+75 PQLNS
-80 VNLEFVKQNIWAEYW
+80 VNLDFVKQNIWAEYW

-121 LGVQKIV
+121 LGLQKV
-128 KRDCGGFDRQV
+128 TKRDRGGFERQV

-176 KALSPAHKTN
+176 KALSPTHKTN

-206 SSVSLNYHK
+206 NSVSLNYHK
-215 SDVID
+215 ADVID

-233 FITLNRCS
+233 FITLNSCS
-241 EMLSAAYRAHD
+241 EMLSAAYRAHN
-252 CETGKWMNVDGN
+252 CETGQWMNVDGN

-290 VLAYSMPA
+290 VLACSMPA

-310 KAPKEFGYIQKTVSE
+310 KAPKEFGYIQKTVSTK
-325 RTRGVI
+325 TRMVI
-331 RDRRHSSK
+331 RDRRHNSANE
-339 DGTWY
+339 TWY
-344 FSDMSLQK
+344 FSDSSLQK
-352 REIEDLE
+352 TEKQDLE
-359 RTLSFIGGVKTGGS
+359 RTLSFIGGVKVGGS
-373 WSFPYEPTA
+373 WKFPYEPST
-382 TLDSIVALGLIPDVK
+382 TFDSIVSLGVIPEVK

-414 ILKCEPDDRVLEPSA
+414 ILKCQPTDQILDPDA
-429 GRGDLLAH
+429 GRGDLVTF
-437 LDVPAENVT
+437 LDVPEENIT
-446 CVEIS
+446 SVEIS

-456 ILGAKGH
+456 ILGAKGF
-463 NVYNKDFLAWT
+463 NVYNKDFLAWS
-474 KEFALSAYDKIAIN
+474 KEFITAPGYDKIAIN

-495 AKEHTLTALNHLSEK
+495 AKEHTLAALNHLNEK
-510 GIMAAVLPAGYK
+510 GIMVAVLPAGYK

-530 FVCAKSGREFSGEFE
+530 FVCAKSGREFAGEFE
-545 DTGISV
+545 DTGITV
-551 SVFVFKRSEVS
+551 AVFVFRRA
-562 E
+562 

>member
-1 MSNSLS
+1 VLS
-7 IIESTS
+7 
-13 MAGAVDLRK
+13 
-22 EINVIHEIVEEC
+22 
-34 DREIA
+34 
-39 QMNQV
+39 
-44 YNFVYSNDRV
+44 
-54 SMINRLQR
+54 
-62 LNRRPNDEDLRNV
+62 RRPNDENLRNV
-75 PQLNN
+75 PQLNS

-121 LGVQKIV
+121 LGLQKV
-128 KRDCGGFDRQV
+128 TKRDRGGFERQV

-176 KALSPAHKTN
+176 KALSPTHKTN

-241 EMLSAAYRAHD
+241 EMLSAAYRAHG

-310 KAPKEFGYIQKTVSE
+310 KAPKEFGYIQKTVTTK
-325 RTRGVI
+325 TRIAI
-331 RDRRHSSK
+331 RDRRHNSANE
-339 DGTWY
+339 TWY
-344 FSDMSLQK
+344 FSDSSLQK
-352 REIEDLE
+352 TEIQDLE
-359 RTLSFIGGVKTGGS
+359 RTLSFIGGVKMSGS
-373 WSFPYEPTA
+373 WKFPYEPST
-382 TLDSIVALGLIPDVK
+382 TFDSIVSMGVIPEVK

-414 ILKCEPDDRVLEPSA
+414 ILKCQPTDQVLDPDA
-429 GRGDLLAH
+429 GRGDLVAF
-437 LDVPAENVT
+437 LDVPEENIT
-446 CVEIS
+446 SVEIS

-456 ILGAKGH
+456 ILGAKGF
-463 NVYNKDFLAWT
+463 NVYNKDFLAWS
-474 KEFALSAYDKIAIN
+474 KEFITAPGYDKIAIN

-495 AKEHTLTALNHLSEK
+495 AKEHTLAALNHLNEK

-530 FVCAKSGREFSGEFE
+530 FVCAKSHREFAEEFE
-545 DTGISV
+545 DTGITV
-551 SVFVFKRSEVS
+551 AVFVFRRA
-562 E
+562 

>member
-1 MSNSLS
+1 MSTAIS
-7 IIESTS
+7 IIENT
-13 MAGAVDLRK
+13 AGAVDFRK
-22 EINVIHEIVEEC
+22 EMNVIHDIVEEC
-34 DREIA
+34 EREIA
-39 QMNQV
+39 LMNQV
-44 YNFVYSNDRV
+44 HDFVYSGERV
-54 SMINRLQR
+54 SMINRLQI
-62 LNRRPNDEDLRNV
+62 LSRRPNDENLRNV
-75 PQLNN
+75 PQLNA
-80 VNLEFVKQNIWAEYW
+80 VNLDFVKQNIWAEYW

-121 LGVQKIV
+121 LGVQKTT
-128 KRDCGGFDRQV
+128 KRDRGGFERQV
-139 EEFVGVPEFTA
+139 EEFAGVPEFTA
-150 DTVIPTMTSLL
+150 DTVIPTMTTLL

-176 KALSPAHKTN
+176 KALSPTHKTN

-206 SSVSLNYHK
+206 SSISLNYHK

-325 RTRGVI
+325 KTRGVI
-331 RDRRHSSK
+331 RDRRYSNTDDSR
-339 DGTWY
+339 Y
-344 FSDMSLQK
+344 FPDSSLQK
-352 REIEDLE
+352 AEIEDLE
-359 RTLSFIGGVKTGGS
+359 RTLRFIGGVKSGGS
-373 WSFPYEPTA
+373 WKFPYDPTL
-382 TLDSIVALGLIPDVK
+382 TLDSIVALGLIPEVK

-414 ILKCEPDDRVLEPSA
+414 ILKCTPTDRVLEPSA
-429 GRGDLLAH
+429 GRGDLLAF
-437 LDVPAENVT
+437 LDAVPESVT
-446 CVEIS
+446 CVEVS

-456 ILGAKGH
+456 ILSAKGYSVH
-463 NVYNKDFLAWT
+463 NKDFIAWS
-474 KEFALSAYDKIAIN
+474 KESPDCYDKIAIN

-495 AKEHTLTALNHLSEK
+495 AKEHTLTALNHLTEQ

-545 DTGISV
+545 DTDITV
-551 SVFVFKRSEVS
+551 AVFVFKRA
-562 E
+562 

>member
-1 MSNSLS
+1 MSTAIS
-7 IIESTS
+7 IIENT
-13 MAGAVDLRK
+13 ANAVDFRK
-22 EINVIHEIVEEC
+22 EMNVIHDIVGEC
-34 DREIA
+34 EREIA
-39 QMNQV
+39 LMNQV
-44 YNFVYSNDRV
+44 HDFVYSGERV
-54 SMINRLQR
+54 SMINRLQV
-62 LNRRPNDEDLRNV
+62 LSRRPNDENLRNV
-75 PQLNN
+75 PQLNS
-80 VNLEFVKQNIWAEYW
+80 VNLDFVKQNIWAEYW

-121 LGVQKIV
+121 LGLQKV
-128 KRDCGGFDRQV
+128 AKRDRGGFERQV

-176 KALSPAHKTN
+176 KALSPTHKTN

-215 SDVID
+215 ADVID

-233 FITLNRCS
+233 FITLNSCS
-241 EMLSAAYRAHD
+241 EMLSAAYRAHN
-252 CETGKWMNVDGN
+252 CETGQWMNVDGN
-264 LMRVKIFKNGNA
+264 LMRVKIFKNGNT

-290 VLAYSMPA
+290 VLAYSLPA

-310 KAPKEFGYIQKTVSE
+310 KAPKEFGYIQKTVSTK
-325 RTRGVI
+325 TRMVI
-331 RDRRHSSK
+331 RDRRHNSANE
-339 DGTWY
+339 TWY
-344 FSDMSLQK
+344 FSDSSLQK
-352 REIEDLE
+352 TEKQDLE
-359 RTLSFIGGVKTGGS
+359 RTLSFIGGVKVGGS
-373 WSFPYEPTA
+373 WKFPYEPST
-382 TLDSIVALGLIPDVK
+382 TFDSIVSLGVIPEVK

-414 ILKCEPDDRVLEPSA
+414 ILKCQPTDQILDPDA
-429 GRGDLLAH
+429 GRGDLVAF
-437 LDVPAENVT
+437 LDVPEENIT
-446 CVEIS
+446 SVEIS

-456 ILGAKGH
+456 ILGAKGF
-463 NVYNKDFLAWT
+463 NVYNKDFLAWS
-474 KEFALSAYDKIAIN
+474 KEFITAPGYDKIAIN

-495 AKEHTLTALNHLSEK
+495 AKEHTLAALNHLNEK

-530 FVCAKSGREFSGEFE
+530 FVCAKSGREFAGEFE
-545 DTGISV
+545 DTGITV
-551 SVFVFKRSEVS
+551 AVFVFRRA
-562 E
+562 

>member
-1 MSNSLS
+1 MSTAIS
-7 IIESTS
+7 IIENT
-13 MAGAVDLRK
+13 ANAVDFRK
-22 EINVIHEIVEEC
+22 EMNVIHDIVGEC
-34 DREIA
+34 EREIA
-39 QMNQV
+39 LMNQV
-44 YNFVYSNDRV
+44 HDFVYSGERV
-54 SMINRLQR
+54 SMINRLQV
-62 LNRRPNDEDLRNV
+62 LSRRPNDENLRNV
-75 PQLNN
+75 PQLNS
-80 VNLEFVKQNIWAEYW
+80 VNLDFVKQNIWAEYW

-121 LGVQKIV
+121 LGLQKV
-128 KRDCGGFDRQV
+128 MKRDRGGFERQV

-176 KALSPAHKTN
+176 KALSPTHKTN

-206 SSVSLNYHK
+206 NSVSLNYHK
-215 SDVID
+215 ADVID

-233 FITLNRCS
+233 FITLNSCS
-241 EMLSAAYRAHD
+241 EMLSAAYRAHN
-252 CETGKWMNVDGN
+252 CETGQWMNVDGN

-276 HFEIHPDVAWKLNE
+276 HFEIHPDVAWRLNE

-310 KAPKEFGYIQKTVSE
+310 KAPKEFGYIQKTVSTK
-325 RTRGVI
+325 TRMVI
-331 RDRRHSSK
+331 RDRRHNSANE
-339 DGTWY
+339 TWY
-344 FSDMSLQK
+344 FSDSSLQK
-352 REIEDLE
+352 TEKQDLE
-359 RTLSFIGGVKTGGS
+359 RTLSFIGGVKVGGS
-373 WSFPYEPTA
+373 WKFPYEPST
-382 TLDSIVALGLIPDVK
+382 TFDSIVSLGVIPEVK

-414 ILKCEPDDRVLEPSA
+414 ILKCQPTDQILDPDA
-429 GRGDLLAH
+429 GRGDLVAF
-437 LDVPAENVT
+437 LDVPEENIT
-446 CVEIS
+446 SVEIS

-456 ILGAKGH
+456 ILGAKGF
-463 NVYNKDFLAWT
+463 NVYNKDFLAWS
-474 KEFALSAYDKIAIN
+474 KEFITAPGYDKIAIN

-495 AKEHTLTALNHLSEK
+495 AKEHTLAALNHLNEK

-530 FVCAKSGREFSGEFE
+530 FVCAKSGREFAGEFE
-545 DTGISV
+545 DTGITV
-551 SVFVFKRSEVS
+551 AVFVFKRA
-562 E
+562 

>member
-1 MSNSLS
+1 MSTAIS
-7 IIESTS
+7 IIENT
-13 MAGAVDLRK
+13 ANAVDFRK
-22 EINVIHEIVEEC
+22 EMNVIHDIVGEC
-34 DREIA
+34 EREIA
-39 QMNQV
+39 LMNQV
-44 YNFVYSNDRV
+44 HDFVYSGERV
-54 SMINRLQR
+54 SMINRLQV
-62 LNRRPNDEDLRNV
+62 LSRRPNDENLRNV
-75 PQLNN
+75 PQLNS
-80 VNLEFVKQNIWAEYW
+80 VNLDFVKQNIWAEYW

-121 LGVQKIV
+121 LGLQKV
-128 KRDCGGFDRQV
+128 MKRDRSGFERQV
-139 EEFVGVPEFTA
+139 EEFIGVPEFTA

-176 KALSPAHKTN
+176 KALSPTHKTN

-215 SDVID
+215 ADVID

-233 FITLNRCS
+233 FITLNSCS
-241 EMLSAAYRAHD
+241 EMLSAAYRAHN
-252 CETGKWMNVDGN
+252 CETGQWMNVDGN

-310 KAPKEFGYIQKTVSE
+310 KAPKEFGYIQKTVSTK
-325 RTRGVI
+325 TRMVI
-331 RDRRHSSK
+331 RDRRHNSANE
-339 DGTWY
+339 TWY
-344 FSDMSLQK
+344 FSDSSLQK
-352 REIEDLE
+352 TEKQDLE
-359 RTLSFIGGVKTGGS
+359 RTLSFIGGVKVGGS
-373 WSFPYEPTA
+373 WKFPYEPST
-382 TLDSIVALGLIPDVK
+382 TFDSIVSLGVIPEVK

-414 ILKCEPDDRVLEPSA
+414 ILKCQPTDQILDPDA
-429 GRGDLLAH
+429 GRGDLVAF
-437 LDVPAENVT
+437 LDVPEENIT
-446 CVEIS
+446 SVEIS

-456 ILGAKGH
+456 ILGAKGF
-463 NVYNKDFLAWT
+463 NVYNKDFLAWS
-474 KEFALSAYDKIAIN
+474 KEFITAPGYDKIAIN

-495 AKEHTLTALNHLSEK
+495 AKEHTLAALNHLNEK

-530 FVCAKSGREFSGEFE
+530 FVCAKSGREFTGEFE
-545 DTGISV
+545 DTGITV
-551 SVFVFKRSEVS
+551 AVFVFKRS
-562 E
+562 

>member
-1 MSNSLS
+1 MSTAIS
-7 IIESTS
+7 IIENTAS
-13 MAGAVDLRK
+13 AVDFRK
-22 EINVIHEIVEEC
+22 EMNVIHDIVGEC
-34 DREIA
+34 EREIA
-39 QMNQV
+39 LMNQV
-44 YNFVYSNDRV
+44 HDFVYSGERV
-54 SMINRLQR
+54 SMINRLQV
-62 LNRRPNDEDLRNV
+62 LSRRPNDENLRNV
-75 PQLNN
+75 PQLNS

-121 LGVQKIV
+121 LGLQKV
-128 KRDCGGFDRQV
+128 TKRDRGGFERQV

-176 KALSPAHKTN
+176 KALSPTHKTN

-215 SDVID
+215 ADVID

-233 FITLNRCS
+233 FITLNHCT
-241 EMLSAAYRAHD
+241 EMLSAAYRAHN

-310 KAPKEFGYIQKTVSE
+310 KAPKEFGYIQKTVSTK
-325 RTRGVI
+325 TRIAI
-331 RDRRHSSK
+331 RDRRHNSANE
-339 DGTWY
+339 TWY
-344 FSDMSLQK
+344 FSDSSLQK
-352 REIEDLE
+352 TETQDLE
-359 RTLSFIGGVKTGGS
+359 RTLNFIGGVKVSGS
-373 WSFPYEPTA
+373 WKFPYEPST
-382 TLDSIVALGLIPDVK
+382 TFDSIVSMGLIPEVK

-409 QYVAQ
+409 RYVAQ
-414 ILKCEPDDRVLEPSA
+414 ILKCQPTDQVLDPDA
-429 GRGDLLAH
+429 GRGDLVAF
-437 LDVPAENVT
+437 LDIPQENIT
-446 CVEIS
+446 SVEIS

-456 ILGAKGH
+456 ILGAKGF
-463 NVYNKDFLAWT
+463 NVYNKDFLVWS
-474 KEFALSAYDKIAIN
+474 KEFITAPGYDKIAIN

-495 AKEHTLTALNHLSEK
+495 AKEHTLAALNHLNEK

-530 FVCAKSGREFSGEFE
+530 FVCAKSGREFAGEFE
-545 DTGISV
+545 DTGITV
-551 SVFVFKRSEVS
+551 AVFVFRRV
-562 E
+562 

>member
-1 MSNSLS
+1 MSTAIS
-7 IIESTS
+7 IIENT
-13 MAGAVDLRK
+13 ANAVDFRK
-22 EINVIHEIVEEC
+22 EMNVIHDIVGEC
-34 DREIA
+34 EREIA
-39 QMNQV
+39 LMNQV
-44 YNFVYSNDRV
+44 HDFVYSGERV
-54 SMINRLQR
+54 SMINRLQV
-62 LNRRPNDEDLRNV
+62 LSRRPNDENLRNV
-75 PQLNN
+75 PQLNS
-80 VNLEFVKQNIWAEYW
+80 VNLDFVKQNIWAEYW

-121 LGVQKIV
+121 LGLQKV
-128 KRDCGGFDRQV
+128 MKRDRGGFERQV

-176 KALSPAHKTN
+176 KALSPTHKTN

-215 SDVID
+215 ADVID

-233 FITLNRCS
+233 FITLNSCS
-241 EMLSAAYRAHD
+241 EMLSAAYRAHN
-252 CETGKWMNVDGN
+252 CETGQWMNVDGN

-310 KAPKEFGYIQKTVSE
+310 KAPKEFGYIQKTVSTK
-325 RTRGVI
+325 TRMVI
-331 RDRRHSSK
+331 RDRRHNSANE
-339 DGTWY
+339 TWY
-344 FSDMSLQK
+344 FSDSSLQK
-352 REIEDLE
+352 TEKQDLE
-359 RTLSFIGGVKTGGS
+359 RTLSFIGGVKVGGS
-373 WSFPYEPTA
+373 WKFPYEPST
-382 TLDSIVALGLIPDVK
+382 TFDSIVSLGVIPEVK

-414 ILKCEPDDRVLEPSA
+414 ILKCQPTDQILDPDA
-429 GRGDLLAH
+429 GRGDLVAF
-437 LDVPAENVT
+437 LDVPEENIT
-446 CVEIS
+446 SVEIS

-456 ILGAKGH
+456 ILGAKGF
-463 NVYNKDFLAWT
+463 NVYNKDFLAWS
-474 KEFALSAYDKIAIN
+474 KEFITAPGYDKIAIN

-495 AKEHTLTALNHLSEK
+495 AKEHTLAALNHLNEK

-530 FVCAKSGREFSGEFE
+530 FVCAKSGREFTGEFE
-545 DTGISV
+545 DTGITV
-551 SVFVFKRSEVS
+551 AVFVFKRS
-562 E
+562 

>member
-1 MSNSLS
+1 MSTAIS
-7 IIESTS
+7 IIENT
-13 MAGAVDLRK
+13 AGAVDFRK
-22 EINVIHEIVEEC
+22 EMNVIHDIVEEC
-34 DREIA
+34 EREIA
-39 QMNQV
+39 LMNQV
-44 YNFVYSNDRV
+44 HDFVYSGERV
-54 SMINRLQR
+54 SMINRLQV
-62 LNRRPNDEDLRNV
+62 LSRRPNDENLRNV
-75 PQLNN
+75 PQLNA
-80 VNLEFVKQNIWAEYW
+80 VNLDFVKQNIWAEYW

-121 LGVQKIV
+121 LGVQKTT
-128 KRDCGGFDRQV
+128 KRDRGGFERQV
-139 EEFVGVPEFTA
+139 EEFAGVPEFTA
-150 DTVIPTMTSLL
+150 DTVIPTMTTLL
-161 NDRHKYLA
+161 NNRHKYLA

-176 KALSPAHKTN
+176 KALSPTHKTN

-325 RTRGVI
+325 KTRGVI
-331 RDRRHSSK
+331 RDRRYSNTDDSR
-339 DGTWY
+339 Y
-344 FSDMSLQK
+344 FPDSSLQK
-352 REIEDLE
+352 AEIEDLE
-359 RTLSFIGGVKTGGS
+359 RTLRFIGGVKSGGS
-373 WSFPYEPTA
+373 WKFPYDPTL
-382 TLDSIVALGLIPDVK
+382 TLDSIVALGLIPEVK

-414 ILKCEPDDRVLEPSA
+414 ILKCTPTDRVLEPSA
-429 GRGDLLAH
+429 GRGDLLAF
-437 LDVPAENVT
+437 LNAAPENVT
-446 CVEIS
+446 CVEVS

-456 ILGAKGH
+456 ILSAKGYSTH
-463 NVYNKDFLAWT
+463 NKDFIVWS
-474 KEFALSAYDKIAIN
+474 KESPDCFDKIAIN

-495 AKEHTLTALNHLSEK
+495 AKEHTLTALNHLTEQ

-545 DTGISV
+545 DTGITV
-551 SVFVFKRSEVS
+551 AVFVFKRS
-562 E
+562 